1 MKNRNVLIV
10 VFITVFVD
18 LLGFGILIPIIPQLL
33 ANPFSEFFVLPKGY
47 TLDQGYILLGFLVGI
62 FPLMQFIATPILGQL
77 SDRYGRKKLL
87 AFSLAG
93 TSLSYVLFAY
103 GIITKNLPLLFIAR
117 AFDGITGGNI
127 SVAQAAIADV
137 TEPKDRARNFGLI
150 GAAFG
155 LGFIIGPYLGG
166 KLADPTVVSWFNAAT
181 PFWFAAIL
189 AALNTISVVLY
200 FPETI
205 KHYSKEAIHWGQSII
220 NIGKAFGERGLRIV
234 FTTSFLYQAGFTF
247 YTTFFSVYLI
257 SKFNFTLGNVGDFFA
272 YVGLWIAITQAVV
285 TRVVTKVL
293 REDQILKFSLIA
305 TGIFIIDY
313 FVPKTPQGLL
323 WITPGVAIFVGLSM
337 ANIPAIVSRSAGAKV
352 QGQILGINA
361 SVQALA
367 QAIPPMLSGFIAAKL
382 TPSAPIVVSAVVIIL
397 SGIVFNVFYTF
408 RNNSLS
414 ET

>member
-10 VFITVFVD
+10 VFLTIFVD

-33 ANPFSEFFVLPKGY
+33 ANPFSEFYVLPEGF
-47 TLDQGYILLGFLVGI
+47 TIEQGYILLGFLVGI
-62 FPLMQFIATPILGQL
+62 FPLMQFLSTPILGQL

-93 TSLSYVLFAY
+93 TSLSYVLFAL
-103 GIITKNLPLLFIAR
+103 GIVTRNLPLLFFAR

-155 LGFIIGPYLGG
+155 LGFIVGPYLGG
-166 KLADPTVVSWFNAAT
+166 KLGDPTVVSWFNAAT

-189 AALNTISVVLY
+189 AALNTLSVILY

-205 KHYSKEAIHWGQSII
+205 KHYSFGAIHWAQSLI
-220 NIGKAFGERGLRIV
+220 NIGKAFALKGLRTVYIS
-234 FTTSFLYQAGFTF
+234 SFLFQAGFTF

-257 SKFNFTLGNVGDFFA
+257 NKFGFSQGNIGDFFA
-272 YVGLWIAITQAVV
+272 YVGLWIAITQAVI
-285 TRVVTKVL
+285 TRIVTKVL
-293 REDQILKFSLIA
+293 REDQILRITFFGAAFFVL
-305 TGIFIIDY
+305 DY
-313 FVPKTPQGLL
+313 FVPQTPQGLL
-323 WITPGVAIFVGLSM
+323 WIAPGLAIFIGLSM
-337 ANIPAIVSRSAGAKV
+337 ANIPALVSRSVDQKV

-367 QAIPPMLSGFIAAKL
+367 QAIPPMLSGFIAARL
-382 TPSAPIVVSAVVIIL
+382 SPSAPIVVASLIMIL
-397 SGIVFNVFYTF
+397 GGIVFNLFYRPRSYVTAQA
-408 RNNSLS
+408 
-414 ET
+414 